1 MARNSAALPDNRQ
14 IPAAAMGRRALLRVV
29 IVYALLAT
37 LWLLGSDWLLHQFA
51 SNADSL
57 TRFEQLNRGLF
68 ITGSALGLYLGLRRA
83 LNRARLLSHEP
94 PPSLNQTLSR
104 AQRWLWAAA
113 VLCLLALGVGA
124 VAYNLHHEREQASQ
138 QLAAVADLR
147 AAQVHDWLGWHLNA
161 ASYLYDN
168 EEMRELG
175 EHWQRRNDNTARDEL
190 MQRLA
195 RFAQTL
201 NARRVLLLDTQI
213 RIVARENPL
222 GPSIPPTPLRE
233 AAQRALQR
241 RQVDRTDLYLV
252 DDATTRERLDIVV
265 PLMGNGTG
273 APSLLVVL
281 RIDPHD
287 QLYPMLR
294 NWPQPNDSAEI
305 LLWRREGG
313 QAVAWGG
320 AERSSPLQ
328 RPIGEPDL
336 LAAALLRHG
345 TPPPLHAGEG
355 LDAQGT
361 PVLGVARPVASTD
374 WLVLATQSRA
384 EVEARAWREA
394 RWIMGASLLAA
405 FMVGAAFYFQR
416 QREALQAMQQER
428 ILMAERLQA
437 TALLTAVAEGSADAI
452 FAKDRQGRYLL
463 FNRAAERVTG
473 RAARQA
479 LAHDDHRLFEPADA
493 RHIMANDAQVMAR
506 GEIITFEEA
515 LSTPLG
521 HRTFQ
526 ATKGPLRDATG
537 EVIGMFGISRD
548 VTDQRQ
554 AQQALQ
560 DSELRYRALLDALA
574 DGVFVAQDQQ
584 FVFANPALPAMLGYT
599 MEEFIGLPFDAV
611 IDPEYL
617 PLWLER
623 FHARILGGPEPQRNY
638 ELSWRRQDGASV
650 WVALRANRMSFRGR
664 PAVLGIISD
673 ITQQRRTEQALIDS
687 ADLVRA
693 VEDSVQDHLAVLDA
707 KGEIVAVNEVWRA
720 HAAAGGV
727 PLAGGAIVLDRG
739 DNYLGILEGSHHT
752 AGPEAL
758 AAAAG
763 VRAVIGGE
771 REQFGCEYACL
782 IDGTPRWFAMRVTPL
797 RGRTGGAVLMHSDI
811 SERKRIEQ
819 AMNDSERL
827 YRSMV
832 TALSEG
838 VMTFDTRAHLLA
850 CNPAAE
856 RILGVSA
863 ADARD
868 DDWHWRELGLT
879 DADGQPLPDHALPL
893 ARVLHTGRGVKGL
906 VLGASHRRGD
916 RLWLQTNAE
925 PVASPDGL
933 GVASVVI
940 SFTDITSR
948 HTTEQSLRKLSMA
961 VEQSTASIV
970 ITATDGQVEYVNEA
984 FCRANGVARE
994 QAMGRQLVEL
1004 QPRRGP
1010 AERLL
1015 ERHDALA
1022 RGEAWTGEFN
1032 DQRGAS
1038 GEAGKAFVEQVRA
1051 APIRQADGRVTHFLL
1066 VGEDVTEHQR
1076 QSAELER
1083 YRLHLEEL
1091 VDARTRAL
1099 ARAESFTHL
1108 IADNIPGFV
1117 AYWDKDLRCRFAN
1130 QALADFMDLSSD
1142 QLLGMQMP
1150 DMMGVANFAEVQPH
1164 VEAVLAGEPQRFERL
1179 ARGAGE
1185 RSAITWVHFAP
1196 DRRGGEVQGF
1206 FVLITD
1212 ISEIKQT
1219 EAQLQALND
1228 ALTEARD
1235 RADAAN
1241 RAKSAFLANMSH
1253 EIRTPMNAIIGLT
1266 HLLQQDLPTPQA
1278 QERLSKL
1285 AGAAQHL
1292 LDVIN
1297 DILDLSKIESGKLV
1311 LEEQPIA
1318 LHELLGRCCDLVAE
1332 RARDKGLELVIS
1344 LDNLPAEVRGDA
1356 TRLSQALL
1364 NLLSN
1369 AIKFTDQG
1377 SVCLNARLLSATPE
1391 ATVLQFEVADT
1402 GVGITPQA
1410 QDRLFQVFEQGDSS
1424 TTRRY
1429 GGTGLGLAITR
1440 RLIEMMGGE
1449 IGVDSAPGQGSRFW
1463 FTARLQAGPMARA
1476 PAPLPALQGR
1486 RVLLVD
1492 DLALAREAVTAML
1505 RREGMVVVACADG
1518 EAALQAEREEHAAGR
1533 SFDLWLLDVHMPSLA
1548 GAALLAAL
1556 RRSGNETRGT
1566 TPSLLMSTDGTAA
1579 SEFEAASAG
1588 FAGVLAKPTTTGRL
1602 RAAVSQALGLASA
1615 VRAQAPAASTGP
1627 REHLMSRHSGARIL
1641 VAEDNPVNQDVARQL
1656 LELAGLE
1663 VDVAEDGDQA
1673 LRMLQERDYALVLM
1687 DMQMPVMDGLQAT
1700 RAIRHHPRWV
1710 RMPVVA
1716 MTANALGE
1724 DRELCLQAGMNDH
1737 VAKPVNPDRL
1747 YATLLH
1753 WLDTAAVRAREA
1765 AAPQANS

>member
-1 MARNSAALPDNRQ
+1 MARSSAALPDTRP

-37 LWLLGSDWLLHQFA
+37 LWLLGSDWLLHHLA

-57 TRFEQLNRGLF
+57 SRFEQLNRGLF

-94 PPSLNQTLSR
+94 PSLTQTLSR
-104 AQRWLWAAA
+104 AQRWLWAGA
-113 VLCLLALGVGA
+113 VLCLLGLGVGA
-124 VAYNLHHEREQASQ
+124 AAYNLQHEREQASQ

-147 AAQVHDWLGWHLNA
+147 ATQVHDWLGWHLNA
-161 ASYLYDN
+161 AGYLYDN
-168 EEMRELG
+168 EGMRELG
-175 EHWQRRNDNTARDEL
+175 EHWQRRNDSSARDEL
-190 MQRLA
+190 MRGLA

-222 GPSIPPTPLRE
+222 GPSIPPTPLRD
-233 AAQRALQR
+233 AALRALQR

-265 PLMGNGTG
+265 PLVGDGDG
-273 APSLLVVL
+273 APNLLVVL
-281 RIDPHD
+281 RIDPRD

-294 NWPQPNDSAEI
+294 NWPQPSGSAEI
-305 LLWRREGG
+305 LLWRREAG
-313 QAVAWGG
+313 QAVAWGS
-320 AERSSPLQ
+320 AAQSSPLR
-328 RPIGEPDL
+328 RPIDEPDL
-336 LAAALLRHG
+336 LAATLLHHG
-345 TPPPLHAGEG
+345 TPPPLHASKG

-374 WLVLATQSRA
+374 WLVLAAQSQA
-384 EVEARAWREA
+384 EVDARAWREA
-394 RWIMGASLLAA
+394 GWIMGACVLAA
-405 FMVGAAFYFQR
+405 VMVGAAFYFQR
-416 QREALQAMQQER
+416 QRETLQAMQQER
-428 ILMAERLQA
+428 RLMAERLQA
-437 TALLTAVAEGSADAI
+437 TALLTAVAEGSTDAI

-463 FNRAAERVTG
+463 FNRAAERATG
-473 RAARQA
+473 RAAEQA
-479 LAHDDHRLFEPADA
+479 LAHDDHHLFEPADA
-493 RHIMANDAQVMAR
+493 RRIMANDAQVMAR
-506 GEIITFEEA
+506 GETITFEET

-521 HRTFQ
+521 QRTFQ
-526 ATKGPLRDATG
+526 ATKGPLRNATG

-548 VTDQRQ
+548 VSDQRQ
-554 AQQALQ
+554 ARQALQ
-560 DSELRYRALLDALA
+560 DSELRHRALLEALV

-584 FVFANPALPAMLGYT
+584 FVFANPALPAMLGYA
-599 MEEFIGLPFDAV
+599 MQEFVGLPFDAV
-611 IDPEYL
+611 IDPQYL
-617 PLWLER
+617 PLWTER
-623 FHARILGGPEPQRNY
+623 LLARIQGGPQPQRDH
-638 ELSWRRQDGASV
+638 ELRWRRKDGTPIWVGLHAS
-650 WVALRANRMSFRGR
+650 RMNFRGR

-673 ITQQRRTEQALIDS
+673 ITERRRTEQALTDS
-687 ADLVRA
+687 ADLVQA
-693 VEDSVQDHLAVLDA
+693 VEDSVQDHLAVLATD
-707 KGEIVAVNEVWRA
+707 GRIVAVNEAWRA
-720 HAAAGGV
+720 HATVGGV
-727 PLAGGAIVLDRG
+727 PLAGGAIVLGRG
-739 DNYLGILEGSHHT
+739 DNYLGALEGSHRS
-752 AGPEAL
+752 AGPQAM

-763 VRAVIGGE
+763 VRAVIDGE
-771 REQFGCEYACL
+771 REQFGCEYGCL

-838 VMTFDTRAHLLA
+838 VMTFDTHAQLLA

-868 DDWHWRELGLT
+868 GNWHWRELGLT
-879 DADGQPLPDHALPL
+879 DADGRPLPDHALPL
-893 ARVLHTGRGVKGL
+893 AQVLHTGCGVKGL

-925 PVASPDGL
+925 PVTSPDGL

-940 SFTDITSR
+940 SFTDITNR
-948 HTTEQSLRKLSMA
+948 HNTEQSLRKLSMA
-961 VEQSTASIV
+961 VEQSTASIA
-970 ITATDGQVEYVNEA
+970 ITAADGELEYVNDA

-994 QAMGRQLVEL
+994 QAMGRQLAEL

-1010 AERLL
+1010 AERVFEL
-1015 ERHDALA
+1015 HDALA
-1022 RGEAWTGEFN
+1022 RGEAWAGEFT
-1032 DQRGAS
+1032 DQRGDS
-1038 GEAGKAFVEQVRA
+1038 GEAFVEQVRA

-1076 QSAELER
+1076 QSAELAR

-1099 ARAESFTHL
+1099 AQAESFTHL

-1130 QALADFMDLSSD
+1130 QALAAFFDSTPEQMLDV
-1142 QLLGMQMP
+1142 QMP
-1150 DMMGVANFAEVQPH
+1150 ELMGAASFAEVQAR

-1179 ARGAGE
+1179 ARGAHG

-1206 FVLITD
+1206 FVLVTD
-1212 ISEIKQT
+1212 ISEIKQA

-1253 EIRTPMNAIIGLT
+1253 EIRTPMNAIIGLA
-1266 HLLQQDLPTPQA
+1266 HLLQRDLPTPQA
-1278 QERLSKL
+1278 QERLGKL

-1292 LDVIN
+1292 LEVIN

-1318 LHELLGRCCDLVAE
+1318 LHELLGRSCDLVAE

-1344 LDNLPAEVRGDA
+1344 LDGVPAEVRGDA

-1369 AIKFTDQG
+1369 AVKFTEHG
-1377 SVCLNARLLSATPE
+1377 SVCLSARLLDATPE
-1391 ATVLQFEVADT
+1391 ATTLRFEVADT
-1402 GVGITPQA
+1402 GVGIEPQA
-1410 QDRLFQVFEQGDSS
+1410 RDRLFQVFEQGDSS

-1440 RLIEMMGGE
+1440 RLVEMMGGE
-1449 IGVDSAPGQGSRFW
+1449 IGVDSAPGQGSCFW
-1463 FTARLQAGPMARA
+1463 FTAQLRAGPAARA
-1476 PAPLPALQGR
+1476 LAPLPELQGQQ
-1486 RVLLVD
+1486 VLLVD
-1492 DLALAREAVTAML
+1492 DLALARDAVTAML
-1505 RREGMVVVACADG
+1505 RGEGMVVTACADG
-1518 EAALQAEREEHAAGR
+1518 EAALRAEREARAAGHA
-1533 SFDLWLLDVHMPSLA
+1533 FDLWLLDARMPSLA

-1556 RRSGNETRGT
+1556 RRSGPQATGQ
-1566 TPSLLMSTDGTAA
+1566 TPALMLSTDGAA
-1579 SEFEAASAG
+1579 TSELEAAAAG

-1602 RAAVSQALGLASA
+1602 RVAVSQALGLASA
-1615 VRAQAPAASTGP
+1615 ARAQAPAASTGP
-1627 REHLMSRHSGARIL
+1627 REHLLSRHRGARIL
-1641 VAEDNPVNQDVARQL
+1641 VAEDNPVNQDVARQI

-1710 RMPVVA
+1710 RLPVVA
-1716 MTANALGE
+1716 MTANVLGE

-1765 AAPQANS
+1765 TTPQANS

>member
-1 MARNSAALPDNRQ
+1 MARSSAALPDTRP

-37 LWLLGSDWLLHQFA
+37 LWLLGSDWLLHQLA
-51 SNADSL
+51 SNAESL
-57 TRFEQLNRGLF
+57 ARFEQLNRGLF
-68 ITGSALGLYLGLRRA
+68 VTGSAIGLYLALRRA

-94 PPSLNQTLSR
+94 PSLNQTLSR
-104 AQRWLWAAA
+104 AQCWLWAGA
-113 VLCLLALGVGA
+113 VLCLLVLGVGA
-124 VAYNLHHEREQASQ
+124 VAYNLKHEREQASQ

-161 ASYLYDN
+161 ASFLYDN
-168 EEMRELG
+168 EDMRELG
-175 EHWQRRNDNTARDEL
+175 DHWQRRNDNTARDEL

-201 NARRVLLLDTQI
+201 NARRVLLLDSQI
-213 RIVARENPL
+213 RIAARENPL
-222 GPSIPPTPLRE
+222 GPSVPPTPLRE

-252 DDATTRERLDIVV
+252 DDATTRERLDIVI
-265 PLMGNGTG
+265 PLMGNGAG

-281 RIDPHD
+281 RIDPRD

-294 NWPQPNDSAEI
+294 NWPQPSESAEI

-313 QAVAWGG
+313 QALAWGG

-328 RPIGEPDL
+328 RPIDEPDL

-361 PVLGVARPVASTD
+361 PVLGVARPIASTD
-374 WLVLATQSRA
+374 WLVLATQSKA
-384 EVEARAWREA
+384 EIDARAWREA
-394 RWIMGASLLAA
+394 RWIMGACLLAA

-428 ILMAERLQA
+428 STMAERLQA
-437 TALLTAVAEGSADAI
+437 TALLTAVAEGSTDAI

-463 FNRAAERVTG
+463 FNRAAERATG
-473 RAARQA
+473 RDARQA
-479 LAHDDHRLFEPADA
+479 LTHDDHQLFETADA

-506 GEIITFEEA
+506 GEIITFEET

-521 HRTFQ
+521 PRTFQ

-548 VTDQRQ
+548 VSDQRQ

-560 DSELRYRALLDALA
+560 DSELRHRALLDALV
-574 DGVFVAQDQQ
+574 DGVFVAQDEQ
-584 FVFANPALPAMLGYT
+584 FVFANPALPAMLDYT
-599 MEEFIGLPFDAV
+599 MQEFVGLPFDAV
-611 IDPEYL
+611 IEPDFL
-617 PLWLER
+617 TLWLER
-623 FHARILGGPEPQRNY
+623 FRARIQGGPEPQRDY
-638 ELSWRRQDGASV
+638 ELSWRRKGGTPV
-650 WVALRANRMSFRGR
+650 WVRLRASRMSFRGR

-673 ITQQRRTEQALIDS
+673 VTQQRRTEQALIDS
-687 ADLVRA
+687 ADLVQA
-693 VEDSVQDHLAVLDA
+693 VEDSVLDHLAVLDA
-707 KGEIVAVNEVWRA
+707 KGQIIAVNEAWRA
-720 HAAAGGV
+720 QAAAGGV
-727 PLAGGAIVLDRG
+727 PLAGGAIALDRG
-739 DNYLGILEGSHHT
+739 DNYLGALEGRHRS

-763 VRAVIGGE
+763 VRTVIEGA
-771 REQFGCEYACL
+771 RDQFACEYACL
-782 IDGTPRWFAMRVTPL
+782 VGGTPRWFTMRVTPL

-868 DDWHWRELGLT
+868 DDWHWRDLGLT
-879 DADGQPLPDHALPL
+879 DADGHPLPDHALPL

-940 SFTDITSR
+940 SFTDITNR
-948 HTTEQSLRKLSMA
+948 HNTEQSLRKLSMA

-970 ITATDGQVEYVNEA
+970 ITATDGQVEYVNDA
-984 FCRANGVARE
+984 FCRASGVARE
-994 QAMGRQLVEL
+994 QATGRQLAEL
-1004 QPRRGP
+1004 QPQRGP
-1010 AERLL
+1010 AERLREL
-1015 ERHDALA
+1015 HDALG
-1022 RGEAWTGEFN
+1022 RGEAWTGEFS
-1032 DQRGAS
+1032 DQRGDN
-1038 GEAGKAFVEQVRA
+1038 GEAFVEQVRA

-1099 ARAESFTHL
+1099 AQAESFTHL

-1130 QALADFMDLSSD
+1130 QALSQFMGLAPD

-1150 DMMGVANFAEVQPH
+1150 HTMGAANFAEVQPR

-1179 ARGAGE
+1179 AHGAGD

-1278 QERLSKL
+1278 QERLGKL
-1285 AGAAQHL
+1285 SGAAQHL
-1292 LDVIN
+1292 LEVIN

-1369 AIKFTDQG
+1369 AIKFTDKG
-1377 SVCLNARLLSATPE
+1377 SVCLNARLLSTTPE
-1391 ATVLQFEVADT
+1391 ATVLQFEVSDT

-1476 PAPLPALQGR
+1476 PAPLLALQGR

-1505 RREGMVVVACADG
+1505 HREGMVAVACADG
-1518 EAALQAEREEHAAGR
+1518 EAALRAEREERAAGR
-1533 SFDLWLLDVHMPSLA
+1533 SFDLWLIDARMPSLA

-1556 RRSGNETRGT
+1556 RRSGDETRST
-1566 TPSLLMSTDGTAA
+1566 TPALLMSNDGATA

-1615 VRAQAPAASTGP
+1615 ARAQAPAASTGP
-1627 REHLMSRHSGARIL
+1627 REYLMSRHRGARIL
-1641 VAEDNPVNQDVARQL
+1641 VAEDNPVNQDVARQI

-1753 WLDTAAVRAREA
+1753 WLDTAAARTREASA
-1765 AAPQANS
+1765 AAPQSNS

>member
-1 MARNSAALPDNRQ
+1 MARSSASLPDRH
-14 IPAAAMGRRALLRVV
+14 PSPTAAMGRRALLGVV
-29 IVYALLAT
+29 VAYALLAT
-37 LWLLGSDWLLHQFA
+37 MWLLGSDWLLRQLTI
-51 SNADSL
+51 NTDSL
-57 TRFEQLNRGLF
+57 TRLGQINRGVF
-68 ITGSALGLYLGLRRA
+68 VAGSALALYLGLRHA
-83 LNRARLLSHEP
+83 LTRTRLPKPDAPGLS
-94 PPSLNQTLSR
+94 QTLSR
-104 AQRWLWAAA
+104 AQRWLWAGA
-113 VLCLLALGVGA
+113 VLCLLALGIGA
-124 VAYNLHHEREQASQ
+124 ATSNLHDEREQASQ
-138 QLAAVADLR
+138 QLTAVADLR
-147 AAQVHDWLGWHLNA
+147 AAQVRDWLGWHLNA

-175 EHWQRRNDNTARDEL
+175 EHWQRRNDITARDEL

-201 NARRVLLLDTQI
+201 NARRVLLLDPQL

-252 DDATTRERLDIVV
+252 SDATTRERLDIVV
-265 PLMGNGTG
+265 PLMGNGGG
-273 APSLLVVL
+273 APNLLAVL

-294 NWPQPNDSAEI
+294 NWPQPSDGAEI

-313 QAVAWGG
+313 HAVAWGG
-320 AERSSPLQ
+320 AEASSPLR
-328 RPIGEPDL
+328 RPIDDPGL
-336 LAAALLRHG
+336 LAAALLSHG
-345 TPPPLHAGEG
+345 TPPPLHASEG
-355 LDAQGT
+355 VDARGT
-361 PVLGVARPVASTD
+361 TVLGVARLVASTD
-374 WLVLATQSRA
+374 WLVLATQSRD
-384 EVEARAWREA
+384 VIDARAWREA
-394 RWIMGASLLAA
+394 RWIMGACLLAA

-416 QREALQAMQQER
+416 QREALQTMQQER
-428 ILMAERLQA
+428 SLMAERLQ
-437 TALLTAVAEGSADAI
+437 TTPLLTAVAEGSSDAI

-463 FNRAAERVTG
+463 LNRAAEHSIG
-473 RAARQA
+473 HSARQA
-479 LAHDDHRLFEPADA
+479 LGHDDRHLFEPADA
-493 RHIMANDAQVMAR
+493 RRIMANDAEVMAR
-506 GEIITFEEA
+506 HETITFEETMA
-515 LSTPLG
+515 TPLG
-521 HRTFQ
+521 LRSFQ
-526 ATKGPLRDATG
+526 STKGPLRDATG
-537 EVIGMFGISRD
+537 AVIGMFGISRD
-548 VTDQRQ
+548 VTEQRL
-554 AQQALQ
+554 AQQALR
-560 DSELRYRALLDALA
+560 DSEQHHRALLDALV
-574 DGVFVAQDQQ
+574 DGVFVAQDGR

-599 MEEFIGLPFDAV
+599 MREFVGLPFEAV
-611 IDPEYL
+611 IEPEYL
-617 PLWLER
+617 PLWTAR
-623 FHARILGGPEPQRNY
+623 FQTRIGGGPEPQRDY
-638 ELSWRRQDGASV
+638 DLRWRRKDGKSIWVGLHAS
-650 WVALRANRMSFRGR
+650 RMSFQGQ

-673 ITQQRRTEQALIDS
+673 ITERRRTEQALIDS

-693 VEDSVQDHLAVLDA
+693 VEDSVQDHLAVLNAD
-707 KGEIVAVNEVWRA
+707 GEIVAVNEAWRA
-720 HAAAGGV
+720 HIAAGGV
-727 PLAGGAIVLDRG
+727 PLAGSAARLGLGDSYLGALEGG
-739 DNYLGILEGSHHT
+739 DNA

-763 VRAVIGGE
+763 VRAVIAGE

-782 IDGTPRWFAMRVTPL
+782 VDGAPRWFAMRVTPL
-797 RGRTGGAVLMHSDI
+797 RGRSGGAVLMHSDI

-838 VMTFDTRAHLLA
+838 VMTFDTRARLLA

-868 DDWHWRELGLT
+868 GQWHWRELALT
-879 DADGQPLPDHALPL
+879 DADGRELPDHALPL
-893 ARVLHTGRGVKGL
+893 ARVLSAGRGVKGL
-906 VLGASHRRGD
+906 VLGASNRSGE

-948 HTTEQSLRKLSMA
+948 HNTEQSLRKLSMA

-970 ITATDGQVEYVNEA
+970 ITATDGQVEYVNDA
-984 FCRANGVARE
+984 FCRAHAVARE
-994 QAMGRQLVEL
+994 QAFGRQLAEL

-1010 AERLL
+1010 AERVVEL
-1015 ERHDALA
+1015 HAALS
-1022 RGEAWTGEFN
+1022 RGEAWTGEFH
-1032 DQRGAS
+1032 DQRN
-1038 GEAGKAFVEQVRA
+1038 AGGGAFVEQVRA

-1091 VDARTRAL
+1091 VEARTRAL
-1099 ARAESFTHL
+1099 AQAESFTHL

-1130 QALADFMDLSSD
+1130 QALADFMDRPAD
-1142 QLLGMQMP
+1142 QLLGTHMP
-1150 DMMGVANFAEVQPH
+1150 DLMGAVNFAEVQPH

-1179 ARGAGE
+1179 ARGANG
-1185 RSAITWVHFAP
+1185 RSAITWAHFVP

-1219 EAQLQALND
+1219 EAQLQSLND
-1228 ALTEARD
+1228 ALIEARD

-1278 QERLSKL
+1278 QERLGKL

-1369 AIKFTDQG
+1369 AIKFTEKG
-1377 SVCLNARLLSATPE
+1377 SVSLNARLLSASPE

-1402 GVGITPQA
+1402 GVGITLQA

-1463 FTARLQAGPMARA
+1463 FTAQLHAGPTTHATT
-1476 PAPLPALQGR
+1476 PLRALQGR

-1505 RREGMVVVACADG
+1505 HREGMAVVACADG
-1518 EAALQAEREEHAAGR
+1518 EAALRAEREARAAGR
-1533 SFDLWLLDVHMPSLA
+1533 AFDLWLIDARMPSLA

-1556 RRSGNETRGT
+1556 RRSGGEACGV
-1566 TPSLLMSTDGTAA
+1566 TPALLMSTDGAAA

-1615 VRAQAPAASTGP
+1615 ARAQAPAASTGP
-1627 REHLMSRHSGARIL
+1627 REHLMARHRGARIL
-1641 VAEDNPVNQDVARQL
+1641 VAEDNPVNQDVARQI

-1710 RMPVVA
+1710 RLPVVA

-1753 WLDTAAVRAREA
+1753 WLDTAAIRAREA
-1765 AAPQANS
+1765 SVPQVNS